1 MSNRRPKRKKRSD
14 KFPLTLHP
22 TGQYCKKIRGK
33 LYYFGSDK
41 QRAFQRYVE
50 QAANLH
56 TGKPLTSKSSD
67 DSTCLKDVCNLYLEH
82 QHARVEAGEIKLRQ
96 VYDQTTL
103 LRDFVCH
110 IGTSARLSE
119 ISTIDLQNYRRHLIR
134 QGKSA
139 ARINNYIGSFKA
151 MFNWAMENELI
162 STVPNLS
169 AIKKLP
175 RSKTPK
181 PTFAPD
187 EIMKLLDHASVR
199 MKAMIWLGLN
209 CGLGCTDCA
218 ELLWENVDL
227 DGGRISYPRTKTG
240 VDRNLPLWKETVNSL
255 KALPRTNKRVFN
267 TKQGHKVVRLVERRD
282 AEGVAKVVKCD
293 NVSREFAELTKRT
306 GVRKE
311 KGVGFYTLR
320 RTAATLAARSGDPFA
335 VQRLLGHADL
345 KMATTYVQDVSEQT
359 DRVIN
364 NSRKFIV
371 QDDS

>member
-1 MSNRRPKRKKRSD
+1 MANSQSKRKKRSD

-33 LYYFGSDK
+33 LYYFGRDK
-41 QRAFQRYVE
+41 QQAFQRYIE
-50 QAANLH
+50 QAANLYA
-56 TGKPLTSKSSD
+56 GAAPSSQEA
-67 DSTCLKDVCNLYLEH
+67 DSSTYLKDVCNLYLEH
-82 QHARVEAGEIKLRQ
+82 QHSRVQAGEIRLRQ

-103 LRDFVCH
+103 LRDFVQY
-110 IGTSARLSE
+110 IGTNRKISE
-119 ISTIDLQNYRRHLIR
+119 ISTIDLQNYRSRLIK

-139 ARINNYIGSFKA
+139 ARVNNYISAFKA
-151 MFNWAMENELI
+151 MFHWAVENQLVNK
-162 STVPNLS
+162 VPNLS
-169 AIKKLP
+169 AVKKLP
-175 RSKTPK
+175 QSKAPK
-181 PTFAPD
+181 PVFTPG
-187 EIMKLLDHASVR
+187 EIRHLLDHANLKMR
-199 MKAMIWLGLN
+199 AMIWLGLN

-218 ELLWENVDL
+218 ELLWEDL
-227 DGGRISYPRTKTG
+227 DLDAARINFPRPKTG
-240 VDRNLPLWKETVNSL
+240 VARYLPLWKETVEVL

-267 TKQGHKVVRLVERRD
+267 TKQGHKVVRFVERRD
-282 AEGVAKVVKCD
+282 SKGLAKLVKCD

-306 GVRKE
+306 GTRKG
-311 KGVGFYTLR
+311 KGAGFYTLR

>member
-1 MSNRRPKRKKRSD
+1 MANSRFKRKKRSD

-33 LYYFGSDK
+33 LYYFGCDK
-41 QRAFQRYVE
+41 QQAFQRYLE
-50 QAANLH
+50 QAAYLH
-56 TGKPLTSKSSD
+56 AGETPNSQEFGTN
-67 DSTCLKDVCNLYLEH
+67 TYLKDVCNLYLEH
-82 QHARVEAGEIKLRQ
+82 QHSRIQAGEIKLRQ
-96 VYDQTTL
+96 VYDQTAL
-103 LRDFVCH
+103 LKDFVQH
-110 IGTSARLSE
+110 MGTSRRLSE
-119 ISTIDLQNYRRHLIR
+119 INTIGLQDYRRRLIK
-134 QGKSA
+134 QDKSA
-139 ARINNYIGSFKA
+139 ARINNYISALKA
-151 MFNWAMENELI
+151 MYHWAIENELMSNAPI
-162 STVPNLS
+162 LS

-175 RSKTPK
+175 RSKTTK
-181 PTFAPD
+181 PTFTPE
-187 EIMKLLDHASVR
+187 EIRRLLNHASLR

-227 DGGRISYPRTKTG
+227 EAGRINFPRTKTG
-240 VDRNLPLWKETVNSL
+240 VARYLPLWKETVDAI
-255 KALPRTNKRVFN
+255 KVLPRTNKRLFN
-267 TKQGHKVVRLVERRD
+267 TKQGHKVVRFIERRD
-282 AEGVAKVVKCD
+282 TKGVAKVVKCD

-306 GVRKE
+306 GTRKE
-311 KGVGFYTLR
+311 KGAGFYTLR
-320 RTAATLAARSGDPFA
+320 RTAATLAARSGDAFA